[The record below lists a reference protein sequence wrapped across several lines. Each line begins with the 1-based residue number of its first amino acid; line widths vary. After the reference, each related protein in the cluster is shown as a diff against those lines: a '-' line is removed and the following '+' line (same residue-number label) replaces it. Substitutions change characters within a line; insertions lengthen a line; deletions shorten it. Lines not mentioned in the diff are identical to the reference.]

1 MRRFVKIKLPKPT
14 WREVLVEF
22 IGALIGIGV
31 LVGLGDL
38 TSVPLLWAPLGGT
51 LVLVFGA
58 HASPY
63 SQPMNVL
70 GGHLLSA
77 GLGLILL
84 WILPHTEISL
94 IITVGLVIAAM
105 RLTRLTHPP
114 AGANPIVI
122 YLTSASWA
130 VLPTLALG
138 AVVILILGFFVHKFS
153 AHAYPAH

>member
-84 WILPHTEISL
+84 WILPHIPQPRKFIGPWSEFVLSSSVSPK
-94 IITVGLVIAAM
+94 TVS
-105 RLTRLTHPP
+105 RH
-114 AGANPIVI
+114 
-122 YLTSASWA
+122 
-130 VLPTLALG
+130 
-138 AVVILILGFFVHKFS
+138 
-153 AHAYPAH
+153 

>member
-1 MRRFVKIKLPKPT
+1 VKFKLPKPT
-14 WREVLVEF
+14 VREVLVEF
-22 IGALIGIGV
+22 IGALAGIAV
-31 LVGLGDL
+31 LVALGEI
-38 TSVPLLWAPLGGT
+38 THVPLLWAPLGGT

-58 HASPY
+58 HSSPY

-77 GLGLILL
+77 GLGLILVSL
-84 WILPHTEISL
+84 LPHKQISL

-122 YLTSASWA
+122 YLTTASWA
-130 VLPTLALG
+130 VLPALAIG
-138 AVVILILGFFVHKFS
+138 ALVILILGYFVHKLS
-153 AHAYPAH
+153 VHAYPAN